1 MLTIAGPQS
10 RFCDG
15 MSRRSWLRIG
25 GLGLGGLSLPE
36 ILRAEATQTRSVSE
50 GSASGSRKTAK
61 GIIMVLLPGGPT
73 HLDTFDLKP
82 DAPAE
87 IRGEFRPIAT
97 NVPGIDICELMPR
110 LATMADKLALVRSLI
125 GFRDDHNTHWCSTG
139 WESHPA
145 MDSSPIVPG
154 FPAGDWPSMGSVL
167 SRQFGPRVPGVP
179 PCVDLTPIDP
189 DARFILRTPP
199 GQPGYLGRANAGFEV
214 NAVDRRNIT
223 LGGIS
228 LQRLADRRALLA
240 SFDQFRR
247 QVDLIKMGSS
257 TDVRSSL
264 RAVPAA
270 VNKKGSG
277 TVVRTTLGA
286 VPATVPDPFLLN
298 ADGID
303 EFNRQAFEVLTS
315 PRLAEALD
323 LSREDNETRRRYGL
337 DRSYPSERQGKT
349 LLDQFLLARRVI
361 EAGARCVTLAF
372 CRWPFGRM
380 LKGDY
385 NWDWHKN
392 LFDEARGALPLFD
405 LGLSALIQ
413 DLDERGLFDDIAIVT
428 WGEFGRTPKIN
439 GNAGRDHWPNVCSAL
454 LAGGGMRCG
463 QVLGST
469 TRWGEQPKTRPV
481 HFRDVFAT
489 LYERLGIDVAT
500 TQFTDLAGRKQY
512 LVGDHRPLPEL
523 IG

>member
-1 MLTIAGPQS
+1 MLTIAGPGS
-10 RFCDG
+10 RFCDRL
-15 MSRRSWLRIG
+15 SRRSFLQIG
-25 GLGLGGLSLPE
+25 GLGLGGLALPE
-36 ILRAEATQTRSVSE
+36 ILRAEA
-50 GSASGSRKTAK
+50 ASGVRKAAK

-82 DAPAE
+82 DAPTE

-110 LATMADKLALVRSLI
+110 LAGIADKLTFIRSLV

-139 WESHPA
+139 WESHPP
-145 MDSSPIVPG
+145 MDSSPIVAGYP
-154 FPAGDWPSMGSVL
+154 PGDWPSMGSVL
-167 SRQFGPRVPGVP
+167 SRHFGARVPGVP
-179 PCVDLTPIDP
+179 PCVDLTPIEP

-199 GQPGYLGRANAGFEV
+199 GQPGYLGGAHAGFEV
-214 NAVDRRNIT
+214 NGVDRRNIR
-223 LGGIS
+223 LNGVS
-228 LQRLADRRALLA
+228 LRRLADRQALLA
-240 SFDQFRR
+240 GFDQFRR
-247 QVDLIKMGSS
+247 RFDRGGLM
-257 TDVRSSL
+257 
-264 RAVPAA
+264 
-270 VNKKGSG
+270 
-277 TVVRTTLGA
+277 
-286 VPATVPDPFLLN
+286 
-298 ADGID
+298 DGLD
-303 EFNRQAFEVLTS
+303 EFHRQAVEVLTS

-323 LSREDNETRRRYGL
+323 ISREEGPVRTRYGL
-337 DRSYPSERQGKT
+337 DRDYPHEREGKT

-385 NWDWHKN
+385 NWDWHKD
-392 LFDEARGALPLFD
+392 LFTEARGALPLLD

-413 DLDERGLFDDIAIVT
+413 DLEERGLLDDIAVVV

-439 GNAGRDHWPNVCSAL
+439 ANAGRDHWPNVASAL
-454 LAGGGMRCG
+454 VAGGGLRCG

-469 TRWGEQPKTRPV
+469 THWGEHVQNRPV

-500 TQFTDLAGRKQY
+500 TQFTDLSGRPQY
-512 LVGDHRPLPEL
+512 LVGEHRPLPEL

>member
-1 MLTIAGPQS
+1 MLNIAGRQS

-25 GLGLGGLSLPE
+25 GLALGGLSLPD
-36 ILRAEATQTRSVSE
+36 ILRGEA
-50 GSASGSRKTAK
+50 ASGVRNPAK

-73 HLDTFDLKP
+73 HLDMFDLKP

-110 LATMADKLALVRSLI
+110 LAGMADKLALIRSLV

-139 WESHPA
+139 WESHPP

-154 FPAGDWPSMGSVL
+154 FPPGDWPSLGAVL
-167 SRQFGPRVPGVP
+167 SKQLGLRVPGIP
-179 PCVDLTPIDP
+179 PSVDLTPINP

-199 GQPGYLGRANAGFEV
+199 GQPGYLGAAHAGFEV
-214 NAVDRRNIT
+214 GAVDRRDIT
-223 LGGIS
+223 LDDVS
-228 LQRLADRRALLA
+228 LHRLADRRALLS
-240 SFDQFRR
+240 SFDRFRR
-247 QVDLIKMGSS
+247 RVDREGLM
-257 TDVRSSL
+257 DC
-264 RAVPAA
+264 
-270 VNKKGSG
+270 
-277 TVVRTTLGA
+277 
-286 VPATVPDPFLLN
+286 
-298 ADGID
+298 ID
-303 EFNRQAFEVLTS
+303 EFQRQAFEVLTS

-323 LSREDNETRRRYGL
+323 LRREDATIRSCYGL
-337 DRSYPSERQGKT
+337 DRGYPDEREGKT

-372 CRWPFGRM
+372 SRWPFGRM
-380 LKGDY
+380 LKGDF

-392 LFDEARGALPLFD
+392 IFVEARGALPLFD

-413 DLDERGLFDDIAIVT
+413 DLDERGLLEDIAVVA

-439 GNAGRDHWPNVCSAL
+439 QNAGRDHWPNVAGAL
-454 LAGGGMRCG
+454 LSGGGLRCG
-463 QVLGST
+463 QVLGSS
-469 TRWGEQPKTRPV
+469 TRWGEEPRTRPV

-489 LYERLGIDVAT
+489 LYQRLGIDVAT
-500 TQFTDLAGRKQY
+500 AQFTDLAGRPQY
-512 LVGDHRPLPEL
+512 LVGDHRPLSEL

>member
-1 MLTIAGPQS
+1 MGPDRLTTFDAFIGRLEGPTMLTINGPRS
-10 RFCDG
+10 RSCDG
-15 MSRRSWLRIG
+15 ITRRSCLRIG
-25 GLGLGGLSLPE
+25 GLALGGLSLPD
-36 ILRAEATQTRSVSE
+36 ILRAE
-50 GSASGSRKTAK
+50 SASGERNTAK
-61 GIIMVLLPGGPT
+61 GIIMVLLPGGPS

-82 DAPAE
+82 DAPVE

-97 NVPGIDICELMPR
+97 NVPGIEICELMPR
-110 LATMADKLALVRSLI
+110 LAAVAHKFTLIRSLV
-125 GFRDDHNTHWCSTG
+125 GFLDDHNTHWCTTG

-145 MDSSPIVPG
+145 MDSSPLVPG
-154 FPAGDWPSMGSVL
+154 FPPGGWPSMGSVL
-167 SRQFGPRVPGVP
+167 SRQYGPRVAGVP
-179 PCVDLTPIDP
+179 PCVDLTPVDP

-199 GQPGYLGRANAGFEV
+199 GQPGYLGAAHTGFEV

-223 LGGIS
+223 LNGIS
-228 LQRLADRRALLA
+228 LLRLADRRALLA

-247 QVDLIKMGSS
+247 QVDASGLSS
-257 TDVRSSL
+257 QEQS
-264 RAVPAA
+264 AV
-270 VNKKGSG
+270 GG
-277 TVVRTTLGA
+277 T
-286 VPATVPDPFLLN
+286 
-298 ADGID
+298 D

-323 LSREDNETRRRYGL
+323 LSRESADVRRRYGL
-337 DRSYPSERQGKT
+337 DRSFPNERQGKT

-385 NWDWHKN
+385 NWDWHKD
-392 LFDEARGALPLFD
+392 LFNEARGALPLLD
-405 LGLSALIQ
+405 LGMSALIQ
-413 DLDERGLFDDIAIVT
+413 DLDERGLLNDIAVVT

-439 GNAGRDHWPNVCSAL
+439 SNAGRDHWPNVCSAMV
-454 LAGGGMRCG
+454 AGGGLRCG
-463 QVLGST
+463 QVIGST

-481 HFRDVFAT
+481 HFREVFAT
-489 LYERLGIDVAT
+489 LYHRLGIDVAS
-500 TQFTDLAGRKQY
+500 TQFRDLAGRPQY